1 MIVLHAN
8 WTRGA
13 LHIWAEGTRESPSS
27 DGAHPMALDA
37 AAVASVV
44 AQRSGVEGEPDTINL
59 RLPSLDGKPL
69 PSNRFAHVAGIDS
82 VHEAAEQSTPEL
94 ASFEAPSVRIAP
106 GAVLRV
112 LEALTKSRETPASS
126 SLEYFSIAGRFARRL
141 LAQQRFVPTLL
152 QDGAGEVEGAWMPW
166 LADERSARDAS
177 VLAAAMPPA
186 ARAVADAFEH
196 SPGPILESFLTS
208 VTDAEC
214 RAVLNDE
221 DMMEVLD
228 GRDTTREEPVAWLNG
243 LLGAGRDVPLAI
255 SGRQQ
260 MIRSVRRWIGGL
272 EERGASADWRLCL
285 RVNEPIDLPNLL
297 EESEEEEGELKIDAD
312 PQLDWSISFHLQLVE
327 DPEVLLDAADIWLL
341 TGESATIEGRRVDA
355 PQELLLSELGRA
367 SRIFTKLERALSE
380 NEPIDI
386 TLPTKDA
393 YTFLREI
400 RPLLGE
406 QGFGVIAPPW
416 WDAPASRIGAK
427 LLLDSGELA
436 DGSESM
442 GLDALVGYEW
452 QISIGS
458 TTLTLKQFEELA
470 DRKVPLIRL
479 NGRWV
484 EIRPDDVRA
493 AITFIRENPG
503 GQMRVGDA
511 IRIAF
516 GTDAKETGLNVVGIE
531 ASGWLG
537 QVFGG
542 SVGETL
548 PQLIQPKGFQGSLR
562 PYQVRGLSWLAF
574 LERFGFGACLADDMG
589 LGKTIQLLALM
600 SHERE
605 TAPEGET
612 IGPTLLV
619 VPTSVVGNWQHEA
632 ERFCPQL
639 KVLIQ
644 HGSDRSTGD
653 AFVKD
658 ATDSDLVITTYS
670 LAHRDKDSMAAVP
683 WRRVVLDEAQS
694 IKNPGT
700 KQAQAVRSLNA
711 TRRVALTGTPV
722 ENRLSELWSIMEFL
736 NPGYLG
742 TPGSFRRRFGIPI
755 ERYNDQNRGAQL
767 RGLVQPFLLRRLK
780 TDPNV
785 VTDLPPK
792 VESREYC
799 HLTPEQAEMYEACV
813 KRTLVDA
820 DQRHGIERRGV
831 VLAALV
837 KLKQICNHPAQ
848 ALKEIEKIVKNGGEV
863 PSASRSGKASRI
875 LDMVDELVAAGDQA
889 LVFTQF
895 RQMGHLLSMLIR
907 QRIDRDMLFLHG
919 GTPSGQRTK
928 MVQQFQ
934 KADGTNPIMIVS
946 LKAGGVG
953 LNLTAANHVFHFDRW
968 WNPAVENQATDRAY
982 RIGQTRTV
990 QVHKFVCR
998 GTLEER
1004 IDQMIEQKTELAEQI
1019 VGSGEQWLTELD
1031 TNQLKDLLSLRREAV
1046 GDD

>member
-8 WTRGA
+8 WTRGS
-13 LHIWAEGTRESPSS
+13 LHLWAEGERGSPAPE
-27 DGAHPMALDA
+27 GAHPAALDA
-37 AAVASVV
+37 AAVSSVV
-44 AQRSGVEGEPDTINL
+44 TQATGVEGEADSINL
-59 RLPSLDGKPL
+59 RLPSLEGRPI
-69 PSNRFAHVAGIDS
+69 PSNRYAHIAGVES
-82 VHEAAEQSTPEL
+82 VHEAAEEHSPKL
-94 ASFEAPSVRIAP
+94 ASFEVPSVRIDA
-106 GAVLRV
+106 GAALTV
-112 LEALTKSRETPASS
+112 LEQLSRSGEPPVSASF
-126 SLEYFSIAGRFARRL
+126 EFFAIAGRFARRL
-141 LAQQRFVPTLL
+141 LAQQRFVPSLL
-152 QDGAGEVEGAWMPW
+152 QDGAGEIEGAWMPW
-166 LADERSARDAS
+166 LADEASARDAG
-177 VLAAAMPPA
+177 VLAGAMPPA

-196 SPGPILESFLTS
+196 APAQILESFLAT
-208 VTDAEC
+208 VIDAEC
-214 RAVLNDE
+214 RQVLTSE
-221 DMMEVLD
+221 DMMDVLD
-228 GRDTTREEPVAWLNG
+228 GRDSAREEPVAWLNG
-243 LLGAGRDVPLAI
+243 LLGGGRDVPLAI

-285 RVNEPIDLPNLL
+285 RVNEPIELPTL
-297 EESEEEEGELKIDAD
+297 EEEAPEGEDLVIDAD
-312 PQLDWSISFHLQLVE
+312 PRLEWSISFHLQLVE
-327 DPEVLLDAADIWLL
+327 DHDVLLDAADIWLL

-355 PQELLLSELGRA
+355 PQDLLLSELGRA
-367 SRIFTKLERALSE
+367 SRIFSKLEKALGE
-380 NEPIDI
+380 NEPVDI
-386 TLPTKDA
+386 SLPTKEA
-393 YTFLREI
+393 YTFLREM
-400 RPLLGE
+400 RPILGE

-427 LLLDSGELA
+427 LLLDSGELSES
-436 DGSESM
+436 SESM

-479 NGRWV
+479 NGKWV
-484 EIRPDDVRA
+484 EIRPEDVRA
-493 AITFIRENPG
+493 AIEFIRENPG

-542 SVGETL
+542 SITESL
-548 PQLIQPKGFQGSLR
+548 PKIEQPGGFQGSLR
-562 PYQVRGLSWLAF
+562 PYQLRGLSWLAF

-605 TAPEGET
+605 TADDPST

-632 ERFCPQL
+632 ERFCPHL

-644 HGSDRSTGD
+644 HGADRSTGD
-653 AFVKD
+653 AFIAD
-658 ATDSDLVITTYS
+658 ATESDLVITTYS
-670 LAHRDKDSMAAVP
+670 LAHRDRDSMAAVP

-700 KQAQAVRSLNA
+700 KQAQAVRSIEA
-711 TRRVALTGTPV
+711 GRRVALTGTPV

-813 KRTLVDA
+813 KRTLADA
-820 DQRHGIERRGV
+820 DQSQGIERRGV

-837 KLKQICNHPAQ
+837 KLKQICNHPSQ
-848 ALKEIEKIVKNGGEV
+848 ALKEIEGIVKNGGEI

-875 LDMVDELVAAGDQA
+875 LDMIDELVAAGDQA

-895 RQMGHLLSMLIR
+895 RQMGHLLSMLVR

-1004 IDQMIEQKTELAEQI
+1004 IDEMIEQKTELAEQI

-1031 TNQLKDLLSLRREAV
+1031 TNQLKELLSLRRETV
-1046 GDD
+1046 GVD